1 LSGSL
6 SAARECGIQAALVF
20 LPWKAMTQDEQD
32 TVDTVYTEYLGAKK
46 ALAALE
52 ASLSQIAATSSI
64 TTDEGYLM
72 YSLSGFRLRDTD
84 YVTEQV
90 ARYHAAKQHKE
101 ALRKRLIDLGEPDP
115 E

>member
-1 LSGSL
+1 
-6 SAARECGIQAALVF
+6 
-20 LPWKAMTQDEQD
+20 MTRDEQD
-32 TVDTVYTEYLGAKK
+32 TIERLYREYWGAKGT
-46 ALAALE
+46 LAALE
-52 ASLSQIAATSSI
+52 TSLSEIAATSSI

-72 YSLSGFRLRDTD
+72 YSLSGFRLHGTD
-84 YVTEQV
+84 YVKEQV

>member
-1 LSGSL
+1 
-6 SAARECGIQAALVF
+6 
-20 LPWKAMTQDEQD
+20 MTQDEHD
-32 TVDTVYTEYLGAKK
+32 TVGRVYREYSGAKE

-52 ASLSQIAATSSI
+52 TSLSEIASTSSI

-72 YSLSGFRLRDTD
+72 YSLSGFRLHATD
-84 YVTEQV
+84 YVREQV

-101 ALRKRLIDLGEPDP
+101 DLRKRLIDLGEPDP